1 MAVKVWLSRNN
12 WCVIIVLLLVFQAL
26 SKEDLANLKSCLQKV
41 KKHREQMPNVTS
53 VVPAPAPSADP
64 SALKAQLAQ
73 AKELVAK
80 VQRRKERPGDQSQ
93 QQDAGARDR

>member
-1 MAVKVWLSRNN
+1 MCNHR
-12 WCVIIVLLLVFQAL
+12 VIGGFQAL

-41 KKHREQMPNVTS
+41 KKHREQTPNATS
-53 VVPAPAPSADP
+53 MVSAPAPSADP

-80 VQRRKERPGDQSQ
+80 VQRRKERPEDQSQ
-93 QQDAGARDR
+93 QHDAETRDR